1 MKLDGKKVVIAGG
14 SSGIGL
20 AIARSILSEGGEA
33 ILVGRTQARLARAV
47 SELDGDERC
56 RSFVC
61 DVANET
67 QVAELADK
75 VGPID
80 HLVITAPGDLVYKPF
95 EDITLSEA
103 RKAIDVKLI
112 GAFLMVKYLRPVLSS
127 MGSIVLTAGI
137 NAHIPPGRSSVISAA
152 NGALEAFARALA
164 VELGPIRVNVLSPG
178 WVDTPIWS
186 AIADDTVKAQ
196 MFQDMADRLPVGR
209 IGSPEDI
216 AQAAMLLLDNAY
228 MTGSVLHVEGGRR
241 LL

>member
-1 MKLDGKKVVIAGG
+1 MKLDGKSVVIAGG

-20 AIARSILSEGGEA
+20 AIARSILNEGGEA
-33 ILVGRTQARLARAV
+33 ILLGRTQARLARAV
-47 SELDGDERC
+47 ADLGEYTRC
-56 RSFVC
+56 RTFVC
-61 DVANET
+61 DVADET
-67 QVAELADK
+67 QVAEFAGK
-75 VGPID
+75 VGPVD

-95 EDITLSEA
+95 AEITLNEA
-103 RKAIDVKLI
+103 RKVMDVKLI
-112 GAFLMVKYLRPVLSS
+112 GAFLLVKYLQPVLSNT
-127 MGSIVLTAGI
+127 GSIVLTAGI

-196 MFQDMADRLPVGR
+196 MFQDMAARLPVGR

-216 AQAAMLLLDNAY
+216 AEAAMLLLGNAY